1 MITYRKLAQNEIQF
15 IAFCGITIFEFDL
28 LEQAI
33 RVEISRMRRG
43 KERRPG
49 GGRTPKL
56 ELREQMLVALNYMR
70 TYTVQEAIAA
80 SFGIKQ
86 YDVSRIIT
94 KLSGPLIR
102 CLPHPK
108 KVFDM
113 VKLAATMEEAEQLIP
128 GLQVLVDASE
138 QQTQRPKN
146 NELQRK
152 YYSGKAHRHTCK
164 VQYTGVQDGLLLHKT
179 QHFPGSVNDYSM
191 YKQTRIDFPKLPR
204 TSPETSREI
213 RMYFDKGYQGVNKDY
228 PSLDARLPIKKKPGG
243 TLTADEKKY
252 NRLISQ
258 IRIRIEHAISRV
270 KRFRIM
276 KETYRNP
283 RRRYDMYNTI
293 VCGLAN
299 FRVWWTRDRENKEQ
313 IVRDLFKL
321 NTIR

>member
-138 QQTQRPKN
+138 QQTQRPK
-146 NELQRK
+146 EQRAAEEVLFRQGPPTHLQGSSTR
-152 YYSGKAHRHTCK
+152 GCK
-164 VQYTGVQDGLLLHKT
+164 T
-179 QHFPGSVNDYSM
+179 
-191 YKQTRIDFPKLPR
+191 
-204 TSPETSREI
+204 
-213 RMYFDKGYQGVNKDY
+213 
-228 PSLDARLPIKKKPGG
+228 ACCCIKP
-243 TLTADEKKY
+243 
-252 NRLISQ
+252 
-258 IRIRIEHAISRV
+258 
-270 KRFRIM
+270 
-276 KETYRNP
+276 
-283 RRRYDMYNTI
+283 NTF
-293 VCGLAN
+293 LAA
-299 FRVWWTRDRENKEQ
+299 
-313 IVRDLFKL
+313 
-321 NTIR
+321 